1 MGLDCTLW
9 QISPEKLRCLIDSEE
24 AVEEFID
31 FVFPEDYVEE
41 VFQDISK
48 TSQFYE
54 KDLGLEKM
62 WHLLHYLLTG
72 DENSDDYPLAFAIVV
87 GHSINEIW
95 EDLTYV
101 EPHEVKEIATAISN
115 ISETKIRARI
125 AGLASED
132 IDIYGGIDYSDDDD
146 IVETLSY
153 ISKLKEFYIEA
164 AIDGNAILHFV
175 S

>member
-72 DENSDDYPLAFAIVV
+72 DEDSVDFPLAYAIVV

-101 EPHEVKEIATAISN
+101 EPYEVKEIATAISN
-115 ISETKIRARI
+115 ISETKIRKRI
-125 AGLASED
+125 AGLASGD
-132 IDIYGGIDYSDDDD
+132 IDIYKGIDYLDDED
-146 IVETLSY
+146 IVETFAY
-153 ISKLKEFYIEA
+153 ISKLKEFYVEA
-164 AIDGNAILHFV
+164 AINGNAILHLV